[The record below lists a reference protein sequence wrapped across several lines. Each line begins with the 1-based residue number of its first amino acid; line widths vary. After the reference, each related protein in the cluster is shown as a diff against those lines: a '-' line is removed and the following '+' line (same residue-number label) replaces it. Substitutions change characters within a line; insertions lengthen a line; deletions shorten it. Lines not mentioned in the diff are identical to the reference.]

1 MSAIDIVLVVIALVA
16 VGVAVACA
24 LQLKSLRAELRERG
38 DSSAETLAA
47 LEQANNALDALNV
60 ALAETRRTANA
71 IAQQQTTDAAV
82 EQQRY
87 LTIAREFSQA
97 GDRMD
102 DLRRETA
109 QQLGA
114 NREGIEHRLDKVRE
128 TVDAQ
133 LGAIRKDNNVQ
144 LDQMRATVDEK
155 LSRTL
160 NDRLSASFKQVSDQ
174 LEAVYKGL
182 GDMQSIAT
190 GVGDLKRVLGNVKAR
205 GILGEVQLGAILAD
219 ILTPD
224 QYLENVATKPGASE
238 RVEFAVKLPVD
249 EGDPV
254 LLPIDSKFPGDA
266 YEHLLD
272 AQESGDAEAVAA
284 ARKTLDTMVKREAK
298 DICEKYLSVPAT
310 TNFGILFVPFEGLY
324 AEVVSRPG
332 LIETLGRDYHVNVA
346 GPSTMAAILNSLQMS
361 YQTFKLQKRTD
372 DVLRV
377 LSAVKAELPRY
388 QKALRRAQQ
397 QIETAGK
404 TVEGIIT
411 TRTNV
416 MERKL
421 KDIDALEDAEEA
433 DEILGLTSAEL
444 LADQKRRGLIASD
457 GGAPAQARRGRFS
470 HRACLKCTLVCNNGV
485 SPYQTRK
492 EAHVSE
498 KHQPAQPLHRA
509 PHAAAVLG
517 CHAHA
522 AADCLSLGVL
532 VGGRHLFAD
541 VCQYLCDGPHCRPR
555 SSRSR
560 GG

>member
-1 MSAIDIVLVVIALVA
+1 MSAIDVVLVVIALVA

-24 LQLKSLRAELRERG
+24 LQLKGLRAELRERG
-38 DSSAETLAA
+38 GNEAETLAA
-47 LEQANNALDALNV
+47 LEQANSALDALNV
-60 ALAETRRTANA
+60 TLTETRRTANA

-102 DLRRETA
+102 DLRRETT

-114 NREGIEHRLDKVRE
+114 NREGIEQRLDKVRE

-133 LGAIRKDNNVQ
+133 LGAIRKDNNAQ

-284 ARKTLDTMVKREAK
+284 ARKTLDAMVKREAIK
-298 DICEKYLSVPAT
+298 QT
-310 TNFGILFVPFEGLY
+310 
-324 AEVVSRPG
+324 VSRFAGVRSRIIPAHAG
-332 LIETLGRDYHVNVA
+332 QTRRIQGSSSTATDHPRACGANSQLGV
-346 GPSTMAAILNSLQMS
+346 P
-361 YQTFKLQKRTD
+361 
-372 DVLRV
+372 
-377 LSAVKAELPRY
+377 LPPVVGSSPRM
-388 QKALRRAQQ
+388 R
-397 QIETAGK
+397 GK
-404 TVEGIIT
+404 HPA
-411 TRTNV
+411 
-416 MERKL
+416 RKL
-421 KDIDALEDAEEA
+421 
-433 DEILGLTSAEL
+433 
-444 LADQKRRGLIASD
+444 ASSN
-457 GGAPAQARRGRFS
+457 GRII
-470 HRACLKCTLVCNNGV
+470 
-485 SPYQTRK
+485 P
-492 EAHVSE
+492 
-498 KHQPAQPLHRA
+498 
-509 PHAAAVLG
+509 
-517 CHAHA
+517 AHA
-522 AADCLSLGVL
+522 GQTLKHG
-532 VGGRHLFAD
+532 
-541 VCQYLCDGPHCRPR
+541 
-555 SSRSR
+555 
-560 GG
+560 

>member
-16 VGVAVACA
+16 VGVAVVCA
-24 LQLKSLRAELRERG
+24 MQLKGLRAELRERG
-38 DSSAETLAA
+38 GNDAETLAA
-47 LEQANNALDALNV
+47 LEQANSTLDALNV

-284 ARKTLDTMVKREAK
+284 ARKTLDMMVKREAK

-310 TNFGILFVPFEGLY
+310 TNFGIMFVPFEGLY

-361 YQTFKLQKRTD
+361 YQTFRLQKRTD

-388 QKALRRAQQ
+388 QAALRRAQQ

-433 DEILGLTSAEL
+433 DAILGLTSAGL
-444 LADQKRRGLIASD
+444 LADQEDEG
-457 GGAPAQARRGRFS
+457 
-470 HRACLKCTLVCNNGV
+470 
-485 SPYQTRK
+485 
-492 EAHVSE
+492 
-498 KHQPAQPLHRA
+498 
-509 PHAAAVLG
+509 
-517 CHAHA
+517 
-522 AADCLSLGVL
+522 
-532 VGGRHLFAD
+532 
-541 VCQYLCDGPHCRPR
+541 
-555 SSRSR
+555 
-560 GG
+560 

>member
-160 NDRLSASFKQVSDQ
+160 NDRLSASFKQV
-174 LEAVYKGL
+174 

-205 GILGEVQLGAILAD
+205 GILGEVQLGAILTD

-224 QYLENVATKPGASE
+224 QYLENVATRPGASE

-272 AQESGDAEAVAA
+272 AQESGDAETVAA
-284 ARKTLDTMVKREAK
+284 ARKTLDMMVKREAK

-310 TNFGILFVPFEGLY
+310 TNFGIMFVPFEGLY

-444 LADQKRRGLIASD
+444 LAGQKD
-457 GGAPAQARRGRFS
+457 
-470 HRACLKCTLVCNNGV
+470 
-485 SPYQTRK
+485 
-492 EAHVSE
+492 E
-498 KHQPAQPLHRA
+498 
-509 PHAAAVLG
+509 
-517 CHAHA
+517 
-522 AADCLSLGVL
+522 D
-532 VGGRHLFAD
+532 
-541 VCQYLCDGPHCRPR
+541 
-555 SSRSR
+555 
-560 GG
+560 

>member
-1 MSAIDIVLVVIALVA
+1 MIDWVCWAEFMSAIDIALIVIALVA
-16 VGVAVACA
+16 VGVAAACA
-24 LQLKSLRAELRERG
+24 LQLKGLRAELRERG

-87 LTIAREFSQA
+87 LAIAREFSQA

-254 LLPIDSKFPGDA
+254 LLPIDSKFPSDVYANLVDA
-266 YEHLLD
+266 D
-272 AQESGDAEAVAA
+272 AVAA
-284 ARKTLDTMVKREAK
+284 ARKTLDAMVKREAK
-298 DICEKYLSVPAT
+298 DICEKYLSVPVT
-310 TNFGILFVPFEGLY
+310 TNFGIMFVPFEGLY

-421 KDIDALEDAEEA
+421 KDIDALEDADQA
-433 DEILGLTSAEL
+433 DEILGLTPAGFPT
-444 LADQKRRGLIASD
+444 DQED
-457 GGAPAQARRGRFS
+457 
-470 HRACLKCTLVCNNGV
+470 
-485 SPYQTRK
+485 
-492 EAHVSE
+492 E
-498 KHQPAQPLHRA
+498 
-509 PHAAAVLG
+509 
-517 CHAHA
+517 
-522 AADCLSLGVL
+522 D
-532 VGGRHLFAD
+532 
-541 VCQYLCDGPHCRPR
+541 
-555 SSRSR
+555 
-560 GG
+560 

>member
-219 ILTPD
+219 ILTPTSIWKTSPPSPAPRSA
-224 QYLENVATKPGASE
+224 LS
-238 RVEFAVKLPVD
+238 LPSSCRWTRAI
-249 EGDPV
+249 PCCCRST
-254 LLPIDSKFPGDA
+254 P
-266 YEHLLD
+266 
-272 AQESGDAEAVAA
+272 
-284 ARKTLDTMVKREAK
+284 
-298 DICEKYLSVPAT
+298 
-310 TNFGILFVPFEGLY
+310 N
-324 AEVVSRPG
+324 SR
-332 LIETLGRDYHVNVA
+332 A
-346 GPSTMAAILNSLQMS
+346 
-361 YQTFKLQKRTD
+361 
-372 DVLRV
+372 
-377 LSAVKAELPRY
+377 
-388 QKALRRAQQ
+388 
-397 QIETAGK
+397 
-404 TVEGIIT
+404 
-411 TRTNV
+411 TRTS
-416 MERKL
+416 
-421 KDIDALEDAEEA
+421 
-433 DEILGLTSAEL
+433 TCST
-444 LADQKRRGLIASD
+444 RRSRAMRRPWRLR
-457 GGAPAQARRGRFS
+457 ARRSTPWSSARQ
-470 HRACLKCTLVCNNGV
+470 RT
-485 SPYQTRK
+485 
-492 EAHVSE
+492 
-498 KHQPAQPLHRA
+498 
-509 PHAAAVLG
+509 
-517 CHAHA
+517 
-522 AADCLSLGVL
+522 
-532 VGGRHLFAD
+532 FAK
-541 VCQYLCDGPHCRPR
+541 
-555 SSRSR
+555 ST
-560 GG
+560 

>member
-205 GILGEVQLGAILAD
+205 GILGEVQLGAILTD

-284 ARKTLDTMVKREAK
+284 ARKTLDMMVKREAK

-324 AEVVSRPG
+324 AEV
-332 LIETLGRDYHVNVA
+332 VNVA

-433 DEILGLTSAEL
+433 DEILGLTSASL
-444 LADQKRRGLIASD
+444 LADQKD
-457 GGAPAQARRGRFS
+457 
-470 HRACLKCTLVCNNGV
+470 
-485 SPYQTRK
+485 
-492 EAHVSE
+492 E
-498 KHQPAQPLHRA
+498 
-509 PHAAAVLG
+509 
-517 CHAHA
+517 
-522 AADCLSLGVL
+522 D
-532 VGGRHLFAD
+532 
-541 VCQYLCDGPHCRPR
+541 
-555 SSRSR
+555 
-560 GG
+560 

>member
-24 LQLKSLRAELRERG
+24 LQLKGLRAELRERG
-38 DSSAETLAA
+38 DNGAEMLAA
-47 LEQANNALDALNV
+47 LEQANNVLDTLNV

-128 TVDAQ
+128 TVDTQ

-144 LDQMRATVDEK
+144 LDRMRATVDEK

-205 GILGEVQLGAILAD
+205 GILGEVQLGAILTD

-224 QYLENVATKPGASE
+224 QYLENVATRPGASE

-284 ARKTLDTMVKREAK
+284 ARKTLDMMVKREAK

-310 TNFGILFVPFEGLY
+310 TNFGIMFVPFEGLY

-332 LIETLGRDYHVNVA
+332 SSKPWAATIMSTLPVPA
-346 GPSTMAAILNSLQMS
+346 LWPPFST
-361 YQTFKLQKRTD
+361 
-372 DVLRV
+372 
-377 LSAVKAELPRY
+377 
-388 QKALRRAQQ
+388 
-397 QIETAGK
+397 
-404 TVEGIIT
+404 
-411 TRTNV
+411 
-416 MERKL
+416 
-421 KDIDALEDAEEA
+421 
-433 DEILGLTSAEL
+433 
-444 LADQKRRGLIASD
+444 
-457 GGAPAQARRGRFS
+457 
-470 HRACLKCTLVCNNGV
+470 AC
-485 SPYQTRK
+485 R
-492 EAHVSE
+492 
-498 KHQPAQPLHRA
+498 
-509 PHAAAVLG
+509 
-517 CHAHA
+517 
-522 AADCLSLGVL
+522 
-532 VGGRHLFAD
+532 
-541 VCQYLCDGPHCRPR
+541 
-555 SSRSR
+555 
-560 GG
+560 

>member
-1 MSAIDIVLVVIALVA
+1 MSAIDTVLVVIALVA

-24 LQLKSLRAELRERG
+24 LQLKGLRAELRERG
-38 DSSAETLAA
+38 NNGAETLAA
-47 LEQANNALDALNV
+47 LERANNALDTLNV

-224 QYLENVATKPGASE
+224 QYLE

-272 AQESGDAEAVAA
+272 AQESGDADAVAA

-324 AEVVSRPG
+324 AEIVSRPG

-388 QKALRRAQQ
+388 QAALRRAQQ

-421 KDIDALEDAEEA
+421 KDIDALEDADQA
-433 DEILGLTSAEL
+433 DEILGLTSAGL
-444 LADQKRRGLIASD
+444 LTDQED
-457 GGAPAQARRGRFS
+457 
-470 HRACLKCTLVCNNGV
+470 
-485 SPYQTRK
+485 
-492 EAHVSE
+492 E
-498 KHQPAQPLHRA
+498 
-509 PHAAAVLG
+509 
-517 CHAHA
+517 
-522 AADCLSLGVL
+522 D
-532 VGGRHLFAD
+532 
-541 VCQYLCDGPHCRPR
+541 
-555 SSRSR
+555 
-560 GG
+560 

>member
-1 MSAIDIVLVVIALVA
+1 M
-16 VGVAVACA
+16 
-24 LQLKSLRAELRERG
+24 
-38 DSSAETLAA
+38 
-47 LEQANNALDALNV
+47 
-60 ALAETRRTANA
+60 
-71 IAQQQTTDAAV
+71 
-82 EQQRY
+82 
-87 LTIAREFSQA
+87 
-97 GDRMD
+97 
-102 DLRRETA
+102 
-109 QQLGA
+109 
-114 NREGIEHRLDKVRE
+114 
-128 TVDAQ
+128 
-133 LGAIRKDNNVQ
+133 
-144 LDQMRATVDEK
+144 DEK

-266 YEHLLD
+266 YGHLLD

-284 ARKTLDTMVKREAK
+284 ARKTLDMMVKREAK

-310 TNFGILFVPFEGLY
+310 TNFGIMFVPFEGLY

-361 YQTFKLQKRTD
+361 YQTFRLQKRTD

-388 QKALRRAQQ
+388 QAALRRAQQ

-433 DEILGLTSAEL
+433 DAILGLTSAGL
-444 LADQKRRGLIASD
+444 LADQEDEG
-457 GGAPAQARRGRFS
+457 
-470 HRACLKCTLVCNNGV
+470 
-485 SPYQTRK
+485 
-492 EAHVSE
+492 
-498 KHQPAQPLHRA
+498 
-509 PHAAAVLG
+509 
-517 CHAHA
+517 
-522 AADCLSLGVL
+522 
-532 VGGRHLFAD
+532 
-541 VCQYLCDGPHCRPR
+541 
-555 SSRSR
+555 
-560 GG
+560 

>member
-1 MSAIDIVLVVIALVA
+1 MIDWVCWAETMSAIDIVLVVIALVA

-24 LQLKSLRAELRERG
+24 LQLKGLRTELRERG
-38 DSSAETLAA
+38 DSGAEMLAA

-272 AQESGDAEAVAA
+272 AQESGDAEAVAT
-284 ARKTLDTMVKREAK
+284 ARKTLDAMVKREAK

-310 TNFGILFVPFEGLY
+310 TNFGIMFLPFEGLY

-361 YQTFKLQKRTD
+361 YQTFRLQKRTD

-388 QKALRRAQQ
+388 QAALRRAQQ

-404 TVEGIIT
+404 TVEGIHT
-411 TRTNV
+411 HQRYGAQTQGYR
-416 MERKL
+416 RAGRHAGGRR
-421 KDIDALEDAEEA
+421 D
-433 DEILGLTSAEL
+433 LGAHVCEH
-444 LADQKRRGLIASD
+444 ARRPKRRGLAASD

-470 HRACLKCTLVCNNGV
+470 HRACLKCALVCNNGV

-492 EAHVSE
+492 EDHVSE
-498 KHQPAQPLHRA
+498 KHQPAQTLHRA
-509 PHAAAVLG
+509 PHAAAFLG
-517 CHAHA
+517 RHAHA
-522 AADCLSLGVL
+522 AADRLSLGVL
-532 VGGRHLFAD
+532 VGGLHLFAD
-541 VCQYLCDGPHCRPR
+541 VC
-555 SSRSR
+555 
-560 GG
+560 

>member
-24 LQLKSLRAELRERG
+24 LQLKGFRAKLRESG
-38 DSSAETLAA
+38 DSGAEMLAA
-47 LEQANNALDALNV
+47 LEQANNALDTLNV

-71 IAQQQTTDAAV
+71 IAQQQATDAAV

-155 LSRTL
+155 LSRAL
-160 NDRLSASFKQVSDQ
+160 NDRLSASFRQVSDQ

-205 GILGEVQLGAILAD
+205 GILGEVQLGAILA
-219 ILTPD
+219 PD

-272 AQESGDAEAVAA
+272 AQESGDAEAVVA
-284 ARKTLDTMVKREAK
+284 ARKTLDMMVKREAK

-433 DEILGLTSAEL
+433 DAILGLASAGL
-444 LADQKRRGLIASD
+444 LTDQED
-457 GGAPAQARRGRFS
+457 
-470 HRACLKCTLVCNNGV
+470 
-485 SPYQTRK
+485 
-492 EAHVSE
+492 E
-498 KHQPAQPLHRA
+498 
-509 PHAAAVLG
+509 
-517 CHAHA
+517 
-522 AADCLSLGVL
+522 D
-532 VGGRHLFAD
+532 
-541 VCQYLCDGPHCRPR
+541 
-555 SSRSR
+555 
-560 GG
+560 

>member
-190 GVGDLKRVLGNVKAR
+190 GVGDLKR
-205 GILGEVQLGAILAD
+205 EVQLGAILAD

-272 AQESGDAEAVAA
+272 ARESGDAETVAA

-310 TNFGILFVPFEGLY
+310 TNFGIMFVPFEGLY
-324 AEVVSRPG
+324 AEVVSRSG

-361 YQTFKLQKRTD
+361 YQTFRLQKRTD

-421 KDIDALEDAEEA
+421 KDIDALEDADQA
-433 DEILGLTSAEL
+433 DEILGLTPAGLST
-444 LADQKRRGLIASD
+444 DQED
-457 GGAPAQARRGRFS
+457 
-470 HRACLKCTLVCNNGV
+470 
-485 SPYQTRK
+485 
-492 EAHVSE
+492 E
-498 KHQPAQPLHRA
+498 
-509 PHAAAVLG
+509 
-517 CHAHA
+517 
-522 AADCLSLGVL
+522 D
-532 VGGRHLFAD
+532 
-541 VCQYLCDGPHCRPR
+541 
-555 SSRSR
+555 
-560 GG
+560 

>member
-1 MSAIDIVLVVIALVA
+1 MSAIDIVLAVTALVA
-16 VGVAVACA
+16 AGVAVVCA
-24 LQLKSLRAELRERG
+24 LQLKGLRAELRERG
-38 DSSAETLAA
+38 GNDAETLAA
-47 LEQANNALDALNV
+47 LEQANSALDALNV

-219 ILTPD
+219 ILTP
-224 QYLENVATKPGASE
+224 GASE

-284 ARKTLDTMVKREAK
+284 ARKTLDAMVKREAK

-310 TNFGILFVPFEGLY
+310 TNFGIMFVPFEGLY

-361 YQTFKLQKRTD
+361 YQTFRLQKRTD

-388 QKALRRAQQ
+388 QAALRRAQQ

-433 DEILGLTSAEL
+433 DAILGLESAGL
-444 LADQKRRGLIASD
+444 LAGQEDEG
-457 GGAPAQARRGRFS
+457 
-470 HRACLKCTLVCNNGV
+470 
-485 SPYQTRK
+485 
-492 EAHVSE
+492 
-498 KHQPAQPLHRA
+498 
-509 PHAAAVLG
+509 
-517 CHAHA
+517 
-522 AADCLSLGVL
+522 
-532 VGGRHLFAD
+532 
-541 VCQYLCDGPHCRPR
+541 
-555 SSRSR
+555 
-560 GG
+560 

>member
-1 MSAIDIVLVVIALVA
+1 MSAIDIVLVAIALVA

-205 GILGEVQLGAILAD
+205 GILGEVQLGAILTD

-249 EGDPV
+249 E
-254 LLPIDSKFPGDA
+254 
-266 YEHLLD
+266 
-272 AQESGDAEAVAA
+272 
-284 ARKTLDTMVKREAK
+284 
-298 DICEKYLSVPAT
+298 
-310 TNFGILFVPFEGLY
+310 
-324 AEVVSRPG
+324 
-332 LIETLGRDYHVNVA
+332 
-346 GPSTMAAILNSLQMS
+346 AI
-361 YQTFKLQKRTD
+361 R
-372 DVLRV
+372 
-377 LSAVKAELPRY
+377 
-388 QKALRRAQQ
+388 
-397 QIETAGK
+397 
-404 TVEGIIT
+404 
-411 TRTNV
+411 
-416 MERKL
+416 
-421 KDIDALEDAEEA
+421 
-433 DEILGLTSAEL
+433 
-444 LADQKRRGLIASD
+444 
-457 GGAPAQARRGRFS
+457 
-470 HRACLKCTLVCNNGV
+470 
-485 SPYQTRK
+485 
-492 EAHVSE
+492 
-498 KHQPAQPLHRA
+498 
-509 PHAAAVLG
+509 
-517 CHAHA
+517 A
-522 AADCLSLGVL
+522 AADRLQIPGRRVRASARRPGVGRC
-532 VGGRHLFAD
+532 GGRCRGTQDARYDGEARGQGHLRKVPERARD
-541 VCQYLCDGPHCRPR
+541 DQLWHSVRAV
-555 SSRSR
+555 
-560 GG
+560 

>member
-1 MSAIDIVLVVIALVA
+1 MSAIDIALIVIALVA
-16 VGVAVACA
+16 VGVAAACA
-24 LQLKSLRAELRERG
+24 LQLKGLRAELRERG

-87 LTIAREFSQA
+87 LAIAREFSQA

-128 TVDAQ
+128 TVDA
-133 LGAIRKDNNVQ
+133 
-144 LDQMRATVDEK
+144 
-155 LSRTL
+155 
-160 NDRLSASFKQVSDQ
+160 
-174 LEAVYKGL
+174 
-182 GDMQSIAT
+182 
-190 GVGDLKRVLGNVKAR
+190 
-205 GILGEVQLGAILAD
+205 QLGAILAD

-272 AQESGDAEAVAA
+272 AQESGDADAVAA
-284 ARKTLDTMVKREAK
+284 ARKTLDAMVKREAK
-298 DICEKYLSVPAT
+298 DICEKYLSVPVT
-310 TNFGILFVPFEGLY
+310 TNFGIMFVPFEGLY

-388 QKALRRAQQ
+388 QKALRRVQQ

-421 KDIDALEDAEEA
+421 KDIDALEDADQA
-433 DEILGLTSAEL
+433 DEILGLTPAGFPT
-444 LADQKRRGLIASD
+444 DQED
-457 GGAPAQARRGRFS
+457 
-470 HRACLKCTLVCNNGV
+470 
-485 SPYQTRK
+485 
-492 EAHVSE
+492 E
-498 KHQPAQPLHRA
+498 
-509 PHAAAVLG
+509 
-517 CHAHA
+517 
-522 AADCLSLGVL
+522 D
-532 VGGRHLFAD
+532 
-541 VCQYLCDGPHCRPR
+541 
-555 SSRSR
+555 
-560 GG
+560 

>member
-1 MSAIDIVLVVIALVA
+1 MSAIDIALVVIALVA
-16 VGVAVACA
+16 VGVAVVCA
-24 LQLKSLRAELRERG
+24 LQLKGLRAELRERG
-38 DSSAETLAA
+38 GNDAETLAA
-47 LEQANNALDALNV
+47 LEQANSTLDALNV

-71 IAQQQTTDAAV
+71 IAQQQMTDAAV

-102 DLRRETA
+102 DLRRETV
-109 QQLGA
+109 QQLGV

-133 LGAIRKDNNVQ
+133 LGAIRKDNSVQ

-310 TNFGILFVPFEGLY
+310 THFGILFVPFEGLY
-324 AEVVSRPG
+324 AEVVTRPG

-361 YQTFKLQKRTD
+361 YQTFRLQKRTD

-388 QKALRRAQQ
+388 QAALRRAQQ

-421 KDIDALEDAEEA
+421 KDIDALEDAREA
-433 DEILGLTSAEL
+433 DAILGLESADL
-444 LADQKRRGLIASD
+444 PADQKD
-457 GGAPAQARRGRFS
+457 
-470 HRACLKCTLVCNNGV
+470 
-485 SPYQTRK
+485 
-492 EAHVSE
+492 E
-498 KHQPAQPLHRA
+498 
-509 PHAAAVLG
+509 
-517 CHAHA
+517 
-522 AADCLSLGVL
+522 D
-532 VGGRHLFAD
+532 
-541 VCQYLCDGPHCRPR
+541 
-555 SSRSR
+555 
-560 GG
+560 

>member
-1 MSAIDIVLVVIALVA
+1 MSAIDMVLIVIALVA
-16 VGVAVACA
+16 VGVAVVCA
-24 LQLKSLRAELRERG
+24 LQLKGLRAELRERG

-47 LEQANNALDALNV
+47 LEQANNTLDPRNI

-144 LDQMRATVDEK
+144 LDQMRTTVDEK

-190 GVGDLKRVLGNVKAR
+190 GVGDLKRVLGNVKTR
-205 GILGEVQLGAILAD
+205 GILGEVQLGAILSQ
-219 ILTPD
+219 ILAPE
-224 QYLENVATKPGASE
+224 QYVENVATKPGSTE
-238 RVEFAVKLPVD
+238 RVEFAVKLPV
-249 EGDPV
+249 EAGDSI

-266 YEHLLD
+266 YEHLREAMD
-272 AQESGDAEAVAA
+272 AGDADAVAA
-284 ARKTLDTMVKREAK
+284 ARRILDARIKSEAK
-298 DICEKYLSVPAT
+298 DICEKYLSVPET
-310 TNFGILFVPFEGLY
+310 TNFGIMFLPFEGLY
-324 AEVVSRPG
+324 AEVVNRPG
-332 LIETLGRDYHVNVA
+332 LIELLSRDYHVNVA
-346 GPSTMAAILNSLQMS
+346 GPSTMAALLNSLQMS
-361 YQTFKLQKRTD
+361 YQTFRLQKQTD

-388 QKALRRAQQ
+388 QDALRLARR
-397 QIETAGK
+397 QIDTAGR
-404 TVEGIIT
+404 TVDSIIT

-416 MERKL
+416 IERKL
-421 KDIDALEDAEEA
+421 GSIGAMEDAEEA
-433 DEILGLTSAEL
+433 ERLLGVTAALPGAPGDDSAEGAAL
-444 LADQKRRGLIASD
+444 DAS
-457 GGAPAQARRGRFS
+457 S
-470 HRACLKCTLVCNNGV
+470 
-485 SPYQTRK
+485 
-492 EAHVSE
+492 
-498 KHQPAQPLHRA
+498 
-509 PHAAAVLG
+509 
-517 CHAHA
+517 
-522 AADCLSLGVL
+522 AADAQGGV
-532 VGGRHLFAD
+532 D
-541 VCQYLCDGPHCRPR
+541 
-555 SSRSR
+555 
-560 GG
+560 